1 MGSGVGTNVPLM
13 VRALSRAGRWR
24 AESEGFPHLA
34 RALDAVLRKLG
45 GTTRKWRFDRMATV
59 CYPSSGQVTLA
70 FAGAAKYYGVQV
82 AICPPRRGNR
92 KGIVEKA
99 NHSAAQRW
107 WRTVPDA
114 LTVARAGFGIDEL
127 AVRMDERRRSVERR
141 QHDGRRVRRRRA
153 DARPARCWRSFARS
167 ARRQWSPSMSTSAQ
181 SRPGCREVTVRPGS
195 ARTTCSSSP
204 RAVACEESGED
215 MHDEFDDQGSVRTK
229 GWPRWCCK
237 RG

>member
-1 MGSGVGTNVPLM
+1 MPLL
-13 VRALSRAGRWR
+13 VRALAHSGRWR
-24 AESEGFPHLA
+24 AESEHFPHLA

-45 GTTRKWRFDRMATV
+45 GTTRNWRFDRMATV

-114 LTVARAGFGIDEL
+114 LTVERAGFGIDKL
-127 AVRMDERRRSVERR
+127 AVRMDERRRSVDGVKMTVAEFADGEPMLVLPAVGGRSHR
-141 QHDGRRVRRRRA
+141 QPAGNGRLRGQPLLSPA
-153 DARPARCWRSFARS
+153 QDAGR
-167 ARRQWSPSMSTSAQ
+167 
-181 SRPGCREVTVRPGS
+181 
-195 ARTTCSSSP
+195 
-204 RAVACEESGED
+204 
-215 MHDEFDDQGSVRTK
+215 
-229 GWPRWCCK
+229 
-237 RG
+237 